1 MTTAA
6 HFDLSNRT
14 VLVTGASSGL
24 GVQFARTLSK
34 AGASLVLAARRIDRL
49 AALKAELEAAG
60 GRALAVEMDVTDE
73 TSTKAAYDAAESAF
87 GPIDSVIANAG
98 MNSEGSVLDLAIEEF
113 DALMAVNLR
122 GVFLTAREGARR
134 MIAADSAARGHGRIV
149 LVSSI
154 TAHHVTGML
163 AAYSASKAAVI
174 QLGKVMALEWARKGV
189 NVNSICPG
197 YISTELNADWFGTV
211 GGTKQINRWPR
222 RRLMTAD
229 SLDAMA
235 IYLASDASAAITG
248 SSFTLDDGQSL

>member
-1 MTTAA
+1 MTATP

-34 AGASLVLAARRIDRL
+34 AGANLVLAARRIDRL

-60 GRALAVEMDVTDE
+60 GRALAVEMDVAAE
-73 TSTKAAYDAAESAF
+73 TSTKAAYDAAEAAF
-87 GPIDSVIANAG
+87 GGVDSVIANAG
-98 MNSEGSVLDLAIEEF
+98 MNSEGSVLDLAVDEF

-134 MIAADSAARGHGRIV
+134 MIAADSATRGHGRIV

-154 TAHHVTGML
+154 TAHHVTGFL

-174 QLGKVMALEWARKGV
+174 QMGKVMALEWSRKGV

-197 YISTELNADWFGTV
+197 YISTELNADWFAGE
-211 GGTKQINRWPR
+211 GGAKQISRWPR

-235 IYLASDASAAITG
+235 LYLACDASAAITG